1 MKNEKGPKMV
11 REKRFWGSKNG
22 KLIRK
27 GRRVDLKTQKMG
39 GRKKNPENSRHTPFF
54 EI

>member
-1 MKNEKGPKMV
+1 MKNEKVPKTF

-27 GRRVDLKTQKMG
+27 GRRVDLRTQKMG
-39 GRKKNPENSRHTPFF
+39 DGKKSGKF
-54 EI
+54 

>member
-1 MKNEKGPKMV
+1 MKNEKVPKTV
-11 REKRFWGSKNG
+11 RGKRIWGNKNG

-39 GRKKNPENSRHTPFF
+39 DRKKKSGNF
-54 EI
+54 

>member
-1 MKNEKGPKMV
+1 MKNEKVPNTV
-11 REKRFWGSKNG
+11 RAKRFLGSKNG

-27 GRRVDLKTQKMG
+27 GRRVDLKTQKMDDG
-39 GRKKNPENSRHTPFF
+39 KNQENSRHTGFF